1 MTVGK
6 PDFNLNS
13 FGVKYLSKDEVQ
25 EFLNKKDKVDDSTGK
40 YGGNSTVKPNAD
52 ISPPYTPNLANP
64 KMEQNPKGRG
74 EHVPNVT
81 NNEAPKIKP
90 DANTKYVFNEP
101 TYGIPDTRK
110 RQTSGEG
117 ETGAIGTGTANDT
130 RKLTGSAVGN
140 VGNAPEGVKNT
151 VQSKQGK
158 RNVKVGVGAQ
168 AKEVFD
174 ATSGKGEKFYAKDR
188 KEDNSIEGENRQN
201 KKDEVTRGKKLKLTK
216 LEQAKI
222 ALDEAEAREKKIKK
236 PYVEGDKNTPEDIP
250 TKGTDVEDNVSTQGE
265 PNKPKFVPE
274 RPKTGTYDNI
284 ADNKETA
291 KRKKESAA
299 AAAAAKLA
307 KEKPIDWKK
316 THGARRQRVEEHR
329 SERGLKNA
337 SNIIMDMAIM
347 KLDLMKDAQDGK
359 GAGKPW
365 NDNLDYGSPQTSATE
380 RSETNVSNYID
391 DYKGEEEPDGT
402 TFEKLDEVGSHD
414 DDEWHKSTTPKDR
427 AAWVKNMTGKQPLK
441 GAKFTPKIA
450 KNSAETVFKTISLKL
465 DLMNKKDEWDKNERN
480 NENRSRR
487 GRGSPDKSKLP
498 FGTKQEMLHSQA
510 VSGSGKGLKT
520 RENLN
525 PKPIDPKK
533 QTFGEDSEEYGKI
546 YDMQNETLK
555 SQADETIFKAISL
568 KLDLMKDVKS
578 KRHNYTKLT
587 SAGKN
592 PAKKSP
598 NASEALGA
606 AYASG
611 KMTEN
616 SVDADTNTETG
627 ATGKPK
633 GSVADQYT

>member
-74 EHVPNVT
+74 EHVLNVT

-101 TYGIPDTRK
+101 TYGIPNTRK
-110 RQTSGEG
+110 QQTSGQG
-117 ETGAIGTGTANDT
+117 NTTGTIGTGTANDT

-140 VGNAPEGVKNT
+140 VGNAPEGVKNI

-250 TKGTDVEDNVSTQGE
+250 TKGTDVEDDVSTQGE

-291 KRKKESAA
+291 KRKKEAEA
-299 AAAAAKLA
+299 KAAAAKLA

-347 KLDLMKDAQDGK
+347 KLDLMKDLNTRNSETSEKTLPKTEAQEFQQQSTNARFGNIHDGLDYEDTPKTGSSPKGTGTSKQKLDTWQGGQEDSEYRKITNPQYTDDGK
-359 GAGKPW
+359 G
-365 NDNLDYGSPQTSATE
+365 L
-380 RSETNVSNYID
+380 
-391 DYKGEEEPDGT
+391 
-402 TFEKLDEVGSHD
+402 HD
-414 DDEWHKSTTPKDR
+414 VQSLPKHK
-427 AAWVKNMTGKQPLK
+427 
-441 GAKFTPKIA
+441 
-450 KNSAETVFKTISLKL
+450 
-465 DLMNKKDEWDKNERN
+465 
-480 NENRSRR
+480 
-487 GRGSPDKSKLP
+487 RGSPKVDPRMRKKDP
-498 FGTKQEMLHSQA
+498 IKIIP
-510 VSGSGKGLKT
+510 KT
-520 RENLN
+520 A
-525 PKPIDPKK
+525 
-533 QTFGEDSEEYGKI
+533 S
-546 YDMQNETLK
+546 
-555 SQADETIFKAISL
+555 ETIFKAILL

-578 KRHNYTKLT
+578 KRYNYTKLT
-587 SAGKN
+587 SAGKK

-598 NASEALGA
+598 NASEALSA